1 MTPIDDEI
9 FVCFDV
15 ESTGLDPNKDRIIE
29 IAAIKF
35 NLTQNFAQFH
45 YLINPEIPIPL
56 ESQKIHHISDEMVQN
71 QPTIASILPDFCKFL
86 GDHPIIGHG
95 ISFDLAILQ
104 SSIQRAN
111 LSISLDKKIII
122 DTLRLARLY
131 GESPSNSLDVL
142 RQHFNIPFEGSHRAL
157 NDVVINIQV
166 FKKLIK
172 KFKTLSSLLQC
183 LKKPIL
189 MKMMPLGKYKGRF
202 FKEIPLEYLL
212 WARRQKFD
220 QDLHYSIQTEIH
232 KRKSVENFSKATN
245 PFHDLL

>member
-1 MTPIDDEI
+1 MIPLSEEV

-15 ESTGLDPNKDRIIE
+15 ESTGLDYNKDRIIE
-29 IAAIKF
+29 IAAITF
-35 NLTQNFAQFH
+35 NLKKNFDHFH

-56 ESQKIHHISDEMVQN
+56 ESQKIHHISDEMVSG
-71 QPTIASILPDFCKFL
+71 QPTISSIIPAFCEFL
-86 GDHPIIGHG
+86 GDYPIVGHG
-95 ISFDLAILQ
+95 ISFDISILQ
-104 SSIQRAN
+104 SSIQRSN
-111 LSISLDKKIII
+111 LSISWDKKVVI

-157 NDVVINIQV
+157 NDVIINIQV
-166 FKKLIK
+166 FKQLTK
-172 KFKTLSSLLQC
+172 KFKTLPDLLQC
-183 LKKPIL
+183 LQKPIL
-189 MKMMPLGKYKGRF
+189 MKMMPLGKYKGRL

-220 QDLHYSIQTEIH
+220 QDLRYSIQTEIH
-232 KRKSVENFSKATN
+232 KRKSTENFYKATN